1 MRHLPFPDRTAHAN
15 TQGTREFFASYT
27 ANRWFQKVTSVRNQS
42 TTRVWEIRD
51 VLIDRH
57 TLVARLSCSTKA
69 GRRRDLPNFSI
80 HNTMSDPDRIPA
92 PSYARHD
99 PGRAPPP
106 DRSHGGGRRHHR
118 GSDRDDPDYDRHG
131 SMGGGRIPRPVPAP
145 RSRSP
150 DGNRGEFE
158 FGVVKTVRDSFGFV
172 RLLSRNG
179 PDLFFH
185 ASEVL
190 ERNGIDDLR
199 VNDEV
204 KFVVREAI
212 PGAGPRDKDGKANA
226 LMVQR
231 LSEEDRRPVVVDEG
245 LVGKVVRGLRGR
257 TKMDS
262 YGGRISFMHPQNKPG
277 DDDKPL
283 VNDDEF
289 PALGGGPAPAP
300 AKAKKDHEPS
310 PEAPPRERSIE
321 FEGADLDD
329 SCPRLK
335 VGDTVVFDVIEN
347 RFDGRRRPDR
357 IRLSRR
363 QTDDEKDAGR
373 GGSSGDSP
381 SFAVTDAEGR
391 RLGRI
396 EKLTQ
401 SYGFIR
407 KVGARL
413 EAIKSG
419 DESGGG
425 RPPSLFFHYTNLD
438 RRTREDDLRVGDAVW
453 FRGGNDGRSGKPTAT
468 DVGATRDAEDRA
480 RSVEREEREAIAA
493 VNAKSNPSDADGRWG
508 KKEGGGGAGDSADDG
523 FEYGVVVIM
532 KASFGFIKC
541 CDRAQDLFFHFT
553 EVKGGED
560 AVSVGQEVRFVC
572 KEVESGGGGRGGRG
586 GGRNERQTFAV
597 MVSPAPKGSAVF
609 ETVSEGERRG
619 WCRDKLMFG
628 HRSGSYE
635 KSGSPQPT
643 GTLEFEV
650 GDDDEEFPP
659 HQAKTGKK
667 GNDAKDGG
675 EGDVDEEKEGESA
688 NEKEEDAAKPPPA
701 AKRKIALRYD
711 RRGLKDAKVN
721 PRPGDMVSFKVR
733 TDKRS
738 NVRSA
743 TEVTV
748 IRFAGVVAAVK
759 SQGSYGFLEHD
770 DPDAVAP
777 GDSGDSDSEG
787 EPEERPEEYIEVTGV
802 HSTLSDVQGG
812 DGRIKLVQLRG
823 PSEGLEKRSRKDA
836 AKRGVMR
843 VFFHGSEVEGNVT
856 LAEGDE
862 VEYSVSLPA
871 AGSSSKE
878 PAARKV
884 VRTKEAPKPERPK
897 FTNTKLSGS
906 STNLQGGTDSDG
918 ERPAST
924 VFTAAT
930 TFINAKG
937 PDGTKGFAMGRGK
950 GLAEAAAAAVS
961 KLKLTAQAFVPPSGA
976 SGDDVHPTAAQTED
990 A

>member
-1 MRHLPFPDRTAHAN
+1 
-15 TQGTREFFASYT
+15 
-27 ANRWFQKVTSVRNQS
+27 
-42 TTRVWEIRD
+42 
-51 VLIDRH
+51 
-57 TLVARLSCSTKA
+57 
-69 GRRRDLPNFSI
+69 
-80 HNTMSDPDRIPA
+80 
-92 PSYARHD
+92 
-99 PGRAPPP
+99 
-106 DRSHGGGRRHHR
+106 
-118 GSDRDDPDYDRHG
+118 
-131 SMGGGRIPRPVPAP
+131 MGGGRIPRPAPAP
-145 RSRSP
+145 GSRSP

-158 FGVVKTVRDSFGFV
+158 FGVVKTVRDSFGFI

-204 KFVVREAI
+204 KFVVREAV

-226 LMVQR
+226 LMVRR

-262 YGGRISFMHPQNKPG
+262 YGGRISFMHPQNEPG
-277 DDDKPL
+277 ADDDD
-283 VNDDEF
+283 VIDDDEF
-289 PALGGGPAPAP
+289 PALGGGPAPAAP
-300 AKAKKDHEPS
+300 AKKDPEPS
-310 PEAPPRERSIE
+310 TEAPRERSIE

-357 IRLSRR
+357 IKLSRR
-363 QTDDEKDAGR
+363 QTDDDNDAKKKEH
-373 GGSSGDSP
+373 SKGDS
-381 SFAVTDAEGR
+381 SSYAVTDAEGR
-391 RLGRI
+391 HLGRI

-407 KVGARL
+407 KIGARL

-419 DESGGG
+419 DESGGR

-468 DVGATRDAEDRA
+468 DVGATRDAEDAA

-493 VNAKSNPSDADGRWG
+493 VNAKSNPSDADGKRWG
-508 KKEGGGGAGDSADDG
+508 KKEGGKSGDSAGDSADDG

-541 CDRAQDLFFHFT
+541 CDRTQDLFFHFT

-572 KEVESGGGGRGGRG
+572 KDGESGGGGRGGRG
-586 GGRNERQTFAV
+586 GGRNERQMCAV

-609 ETVSEGERRG
+609 ETVSEGERKG

-650 GDDDEEFPP
+650 GDEDEEFPP

-667 GNDAKDGG
+667 GNDAKDDGG
-675 EGDVDEEKEGESA
+675 EGDVEEEKEGETVD
-688 NEKEEDAAKPPPA
+688 EKEDDAAKPPAP

-748 IRFAGVVAAVK
+748 IRFKGVVAAVK

-770 DPDAVAP
+770 DPDAVVP
-777 GDSGDSDSEG
+777 ESGESDSED

-897 FTNTKLSGS
+897 FTNTKLSGGS
-906 STNLQGGTDSDG
+906 STNLQSGGTDSDS

-961 KLKLTAQAFVPPSGA
+961 KLKLTAQAFVPPCPGA
-976 SGDDVHPTAAQTED
+976 SSGDDVNLTAAQTED

>member
-1 MRHLPFPDRTAHAN
+1 
-15 TQGTREFFASYT
+15 
-27 ANRWFQKVTSVRNQS
+27 
-42 TTRVWEIRD
+42 
-51 VLIDRH
+51 
-57 TLVARLSCSTKA
+57 
-69 GRRRDLPNFSI
+69 
-80 HNTMSDPDRIPA
+80 MSDPDRIPA

-106 DRSHGGGRRHHR
+106 DRSHGGGRRHHPAR

-131 SMGGGRIPRPVPAP
+131 STGGGRIPRPAPAP

-172 RLLSRNG
+172 RTLSRNG

-231 LSEEDRRPVVVDEG
+231 LSEEDRRPVVVDES

-262 YGGRISFMHPQNKPG
+262 YGGRISFMHPQNKPS
-277 DDDKPL
+277 DDDKP
-283 VNDDEF
+283 VVDDDEF
-289 PALGGGPAPAP
+289 PALGGGPAPTAP
-300 AKAKKDHEPS
+300 AKAKKDPEPS
-310 PEAPPRERSIE
+310 PAEAPPRERSFE

-335 VGDTVVFDVIEN
+335 VGDIVVFDVIEN

-363 QTDDEKDAGR
+363 QTDSDERKDDKKD
-373 GGSSGDSP
+373 GSSADAS
-381 SFAVTDAEGR
+381 SHAVTDAEGR
-391 RLGRI
+391 TLGRI

-419 DESGGG
+419 DESGGR

-438 RRTREDDLRVGDAVW
+438 RQTREDDLRVGDAVW
-453 FRGGNDGRSGKPTAT
+453 FRGGNDGRSGKPTAV

-480 RSVEREEREAIAA
+480 RSVEREEREAVAA
-493 VNAKSNPSDADGRWG
+493 VNAKSNPSDADRWG
-508 KKEGGGGAGDSADDG
+508 KKDGGGGGGAGDSADDG

-541 CDRAQDLFFHFT
+541 CDRTQDLFFHFT

-572 KEVESGGGGRGGRG
+572 KEGESGGGGRGGRG
-586 GGRNERQTFAV
+586 GGRNERQMCAV
-597 MVSPAPKGSAVF
+597 MVEPAPKGSAVF

-635 KSGSPQPT
+635 KSGSPSPT

-659 HQAKTGKK
+659 HQAKIQGKK
-667 GNDAKDGG
+667 DTELPKDDAK
-675 EGDVDEEKEGESA
+675 EADVDEEKEGESA
-688 NEKEEDAAKPPPA
+688 NDKEEDAAKPA
-701 AKRKIALRYD
+701 AATKRKIALRYD

-748 IRFAGVVAAVK
+748 IRFTGVVAAVK

-770 DPDAVAP
+770 DPDAIVP
-777 GDSGDSDSEG
+777 VDSGDSDSED

-906 STNLQGGTDSDG
+906 STNLHSGGTDSDG

-961 KLKLTAQAFVPPSGA
+961 KLKLTAQAFVPPAGGN
-976 SGDDVHPTAAQTED
+976 GDDVQLTAAQTED
-990 A
+990 AN

>member
-1 MRHLPFPDRTAHAN
+1 
-15 TQGTREFFASYT
+15 
-27 ANRWFQKVTSVRNQS
+27 
-42 TTRVWEIRD
+42 
-51 VLIDRH
+51 
-57 TLVARLSCSTKA
+57 
-69 GRRRDLPNFSI
+69 
-80 HNTMSDPDRIPA
+80 MSDPDRIPA

-106 DRSHGGGRRHHR
+106 DRSHGGGRRHHPAR

-131 SMGGGRIPRPVPAP
+131 STGGGRIPRPAPAP

-172 RLLSRNG
+172 RTLSRNG

-204 KFVVREAI
+204 KFVVREAV

-231 LSEEDRRPVVVDEG
+231 LSEEDRRPVVVDES

-262 YGGRISFMHPQNKPG
+262 YGGRISFMHPQNKPS
-277 DDDKPL
+277 DDDKP
-283 VNDDEF
+283 VVDDDEF
-289 PALGGGPAPAP
+289 PALGGGPAPPAP
-300 AKAKKDHEPS
+300 AKAKKDPEPS
-310 PEAPPRERSIE
+310 PAEAPPRERSIE

-363 QTDDEKDAGR
+363 QTDSDDRKDDKKD
-373 GGSSGDSP
+373 GSSANAS
-381 SFAVTDAEGR
+381 SHAVTDAEGR
-391 RLGRI
+391 TLGRI

-419 DESGGG
+419 DESGGR

-438 RRTREDDLRVGDAVW
+438 RQTREDDLRVGDAVW
-453 FRGGNDGRSGKPTAT
+453 FRGGNDGRSGKPTAV

-480 RSVEREEREAIAA
+480 RSVEREEREAVAA
-493 VNAKSNPSDADGRWG
+493 VNAKSNPSDADRWG
-508 KKEGGGGAGDSADDG
+508 KKEGGGGGAGDSADDG

-541 CDRAQDLFFHFT
+541 CDRTQDLFFHFT

-572 KEVESGGGGRGGRG
+572 KEGESGGGGRGGRG
-586 GGRNERQTFAV
+586 GGRNERQMCAV
-597 MVSPAPKGSAVF
+597 MVEPAPKGSAVF

-635 KSGSPQPT
+635 KSGSPSPT

-659 HQAKTGKK
+659 HQAKIQGKK
-667 GNDAKDGG
+667 DTDGLKDDAK
-675 EGDVDEEKEGESA
+675 EADVDEEKEGESA
-688 NEKEEDAAKPPPA
+688 NEKEDEKEAKPA
-701 AKRKIALRYD
+701 AATKRKIALRYD

-748 IRFAGVVAAVK
+748 IRFTGVVAAVK

-770 DPDAVAP
+770 DPDAIVP
-777 GDSGDSDSEG
+777 VDSGDSDSED

-906 STNLQGGTDSDG
+906 STNLHSGGTDSDG

-961 KLKLTAQAFVPPSGA
+961 KLKLTAQAFVPPAGGN
-976 SGDDVHPTAAQTED
+976 GDDVQLTAAQTED

>member
-1 MRHLPFPDRTAHAN
+1 
-15 TQGTREFFASYT
+15 
-27 ANRWFQKVTSVRNQS
+27 
-42 TTRVWEIRD
+42 
-51 VLIDRH
+51 
-57 TLVARLSCSTKA
+57 
-69 GRRRDLPNFSI
+69 
-80 HNTMSDPDRIPA
+80 MSDPGRNSPA

-106 DRSHGGGRRHHR
+106 DRSHGGGQQGRRHQSDR
-118 GSDRDDPDYDRHG
+118 GSGRRDDRDDPDYDRG
-131 SMGGGRIPRPVPAP
+131 SMGGGARVPRPAPAP

-150 DGNRGEFE
+150 SDKGTRDGFE

-185 ASEVL
+185 ASEVM

-204 KFVVREAI
+204 KFVVREAV
-212 PGAGPRDKDGKANA
+212 PGAAPRDKDGKANA
-226 LMVQR
+226 LNVQR
-231 LSEEDRRPVVVDEG
+231 LSEEDRRPVVVDAS
-245 LVGKVVRGLRGR
+245 LVGTVRRGLRGR

-262 YGGRISFMHPQNKPG
+262 YGGRISFMYPQSPG
-277 DDDKPL
+277 DAPGGTKV

-289 PALGGGPAPAP
+289 PALGGAPATP
-300 AKAKKDHEPS
+300 VADTKDGNSKSGET
-310 PEAPPRERSIE
+310 PREKSIE

-329 SCPRLK
+329 SCPKLK
-335 VGDTVVFDVIEN
+335 PGDTVVFDVIEN

-357 IRLSRR
+357 IKLSQR
-363 QTDDEKDAGR
+363 QEQKDADKNDKK
-373 GGSSGDSP
+373 GDAA
-381 SFAVTDAEGR
+381 SFAVTDSEGR
-391 RLGRI
+391 ELGRV

-407 KVGARL
+407 KIGARL

-419 DESGGG
+419 DESGG
-425 RPPSLFFHYTNLD
+425 RRTPSLFFHYTNLD
-438 RRTREDDLRVGDAVW
+438 RATREDDLRVGDAVW
-453 FRGGNDGRSGKPTAT
+453 FRDGNDGRSGKPTAT
-468 DVGATRDAEDRA
+468 DVGATREAEDRA
-480 RSVEREEREAIAA
+480 RAVEREEREAIAA
-493 VNAKSNPSDADGRWG
+493 VNAKTNPSDGDGRWG
-508 KKEGGGGAGDSADDG
+508 KKGGVQGDAGADDG

-541 CDRAQDLFFHFT
+541 CDRTQDLFFHFT

-560 AVSVGQEVRFVC
+560 AVSVGQEVRFMV
-572 KEVESGGGGRGGRG
+572 KEGESGGGGRGGRG

-597 MVSPAPKGSAVF
+597 KVSPAPKGSAVF
-609 ETVSEGERRG
+609 EIVSEVERKG

-635 KSGSPQPT
+635 KSGSAQPT

-650 GDDDEEFPP
+650 GDDDTDFPP
-659 HQAKTGKK
+659 HQAKAADK
-667 GNDAKDGG
+667 KDGKDG
-675 EGDVDEEKEGESA
+675 KDETAEEVVTEEKEGE
-688 NEKEEDAAKPPPA
+688 EKDGDAVKPA
-701 AKRKIALRYD
+701 AKRKVALRYD
-711 RRGLKDAKVN
+711 RRGLKDAKSN
-721 PRPGDMVSFKVR
+721 PRPGDMITFKIR

-748 IRFAGVVAAVK
+748 VRFKGVVAAVK

-770 DPDAVAP
+770 DPDAVNRVDQ
-777 GDSGDSDSEG
+777 GDDSESDE

-802 HSTLSDVQGG
+802 HSTLSDVGTGG

-823 PSEGLEKRSRKDA
+823 PSEGTEKRSRKDA

-862 VEYSVSLPA
+862 VTYSVSLPA
-871 AGSSSKE
+871 PGASSKE

-884 VRTKEAPKPERPK
+884 IRTKEAPKPERPK
-897 FTNTKLSGS
+897 FINTNLTPGGS
-906 STNLQGGTDSDG
+906 STNLHNSGNTDSDG
-918 ERPAST
+918 ERPAGT
-924 VFTAAT
+924 KFAAPAR
-930 TFINAKG
+930 FVDAKG

-961 KLKLTAQAFVPPSGA
+961 KLKLTAQAFVPPGGA
-976 SGDDVHPTAAQTED
+976 SGDDVELAPGQTED
-990 A
+990 AQR

>member
-1 MRHLPFPDRTAHAN
+1 
-15 TQGTREFFASYT
+15 
-27 ANRWFQKVTSVRNQS
+27 
-42 TTRVWEIRD
+42 
-51 VLIDRH
+51 
-57 TLVARLSCSTKA
+57 
-69 GRRRDLPNFSI
+69 
-80 HNTMSDPDRIPA
+80 MSDPDRIPA

-106 DRSHGGGRRHHR
+106 DRSHGGGRRHHPAR

-131 SMGGGRIPRPVPAP
+131 STGGGRIPRPAPAP

-172 RLLSRNG
+172 RTLSRNG

-231 LSEEDRRPVVVDEG
+231 LSEEDRRPVVVDES

-262 YGGRISFMHPQNKPG
+262 YGGRISFMHPQNKPS
-277 DDDKPL
+277 DDDKP
-283 VNDDEF
+283 VVDDDEF
-289 PALGGGPAPAP
+289 PALGGGPAPPAP
-300 AKAKKDHEPS
+300 AKAKKDPEPS
-310 PEAPPRERSIE
+310 PAEAPPRERSIE

-363 QTDDEKDAGR
+363 QTDSDERKDDKKD
-373 GGSSGDSP
+373 GSSAAAS
-381 SFAVTDAEGR
+381 SHAVTDAEGR
-391 RLGRI
+391 TLGRI

-419 DESGGG
+419 DESGGR

-438 RRTREDDLRVGDAVW
+438 RQTREDDLRVGDAVW
-453 FRGGNDGRSGKPTAT
+453 FRGGNDGRSGKPTAV

-480 RSVEREEREAIAA
+480 RSVEREEREAVAA
-493 VNAKSNPSDADGRWG
+493 VNAKSNPSDADRWG
-508 KKEGGGGAGDSADDG
+508 KKEGGGGGGAGDSADDG

-541 CDRAQDLFFHFT
+541 CDRTQDLFFHFT

-572 KEVESGGGGRGGRG
+572 KEGESGGGGRGGRG
-586 GGRNERQTFAV
+586 GGRNERQMCAV
-597 MVSPAPKGSAVF
+597 MVEPAPKGSAVF

-635 KSGSPQPT
+635 KSGSPSPT

-659 HQAKTGKK
+659 HQAKTTGKK
-667 GNDAKDGG
+667 DTELPKDGG
-675 EGDVDEEKEGESA
+675 EADVDEEKEGESA
-688 NEKEEDAAKPPPA
+688 NEKEEDAAKPA
-701 AKRKIALRYD
+701 AATKRKIALRYD

-748 IRFAGVVAAVK
+748 IRFTGVVAAVK

-770 DPDAVAP
+770 DPDAIVP
-777 GDSGDSDSEG
+777 VDSGDSDSED

-906 STNLQGGTDSDG
+906 STNLHSGGTDSDG

-961 KLKLTAQAFVPPSGA
+961 KLKLTAQAFVPPAGGN
-976 SGDDVHPTAAQTED
+976 GDDVQLTAAQTED

>member
-1 MRHLPFPDRTAHAN
+1 
-15 TQGTREFFASYT
+15 
-27 ANRWFQKVTSVRNQS
+27 
-42 TTRVWEIRD
+42 
-51 VLIDRH
+51 
-57 TLVARLSCSTKA
+57 
-69 GRRRDLPNFSI
+69 
-80 HNTMSDPDRIPA
+80 MSDPDRIPA

-106 DRSHGGGRRHHR
+106 DRSHGGGRRHHPAR

-131 SMGGGRIPRPVPAP
+131 STGGGRIPRPAPAP

-262 YGGRISFMHPQNKPG
+262 YGGRISFMHPQNKPS
-277 DDDKPL
+277 DDDKP
-283 VNDDEF
+283 VVDDDEF
-289 PALGGGPAPAP
+289 PALGGGPAPTAP
-300 AKAKKDHEPS
+300 AKAKKDPEPS
-310 PEAPPRERSIE
+310 PAEAPPRERSIE

-508 KKEGGGGAGDSADDG
+508 KKEGGGGGGAGDSADDG

-572 KEVESGGGGRGGRG
+572 KEGESGGGGRGGRG
-586 GGRNERQTFAV
+586 GGRNERQMCAV
-597 MVSPAPKGSAVF
+597 MVEPAPKGSAVF

-635 KSGSPQPT
+635 KSGSPSPT

-659 HQAKTGKK
+659 HQAKIQGKK
-667 GNDAKDGG
+667 DTELPKDDAK
-675 EGDVDEEKEGESA
+675 EADVDEEKEGESA
-688 NEKEEDAAKPPPA
+688 NDKEEDAAKPA
-701 AKRKIALRYD
+701 AATKRKIALRYD

-748 IRFAGVVAAVK
+748 IRFTGVVAAVK

-770 DPDAVAP
+770 DPDAIVP
-777 GDSGDSDSEG
+777 VDSGDSDSED

-906 STNLQGGTDSDG
+906 STNLHSGGTDSDG